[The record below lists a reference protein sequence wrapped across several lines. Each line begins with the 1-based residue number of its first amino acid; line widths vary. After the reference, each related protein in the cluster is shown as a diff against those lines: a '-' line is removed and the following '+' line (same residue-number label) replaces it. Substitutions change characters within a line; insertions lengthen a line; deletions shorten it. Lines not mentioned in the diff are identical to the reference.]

1 MSRDAAYLLD
11 ILLMAKDA
19 RQFTQG
25 VDKDAFLADRQLQ
38 YAVIRCLEV
47 IGEAAKRLS
56 AEIPKKHPKI
66 PWSSMARMRD
76 LLIHAYGKVDLE
88 EVWNTVTQDIPV
100 LITEL
105 EKIVPP
111 PDSP

>member
-11 ILLMAKDA
+11 MLLMAKDA
-19 RQFTQG
+19 RQFTEG
-25 VDKDAFLADRQLQ
+25 VGKNSFLSNRQLQ

-56 AEIPKKHPKI
+56 NEIPRKHPNI
-66 PWSSMARMRD
+66 PWSAMARMRD
-76 LLIHAYGKVDLE
+76 LLIHAYGKVDLD

-105 EKIVPP
+105 EQIVPP
-111 PDSP
+111 PDKP